1 MIAVVVA
8 ATILVILFAPNIRRY
23 AAGGECKS
31 TTRLDGKTV
40 LITGANTGIGKETA
54 QDLAIRGARVVMAC
68 RDVEK
73 GEEAAASIRAAYH
86 KARVE
91 VRELD
96 LADTCSIRSFAQRF
110 LRGAPTVTVARRCYF
125 PVASRAEF
133 TELHILINNAG
144 VMMCPYTKTIDG
156 FEMHIGVNHL
166 GHFLLTSLL
175 IGLLERSAPA
185 RIVVVSSLAHNFGWI
200 RFHDLHSQG
209 SYNSGLAY
217 CQSKLA
223 NVLFAR
229 ELARRLKGTN
239 VTVNSLHPGTVNSD
253 LTRHSTL
260 MAIIFTVFSMFLKT
274 PREGAQTSIYC
285 AVAEELHSISG
296 KHFSDCTPAFV
307 APQGRSEET
316 ARRLW
321 DVSCELLGIEWD

>member
-1 MIAVVVA
+1 MLFFVVVA
-8 ATILVILFAPNIRRY
+8 GLGAVTLLVLLFASHIRY
-23 AAGGECKS
+23 AAGGVCRS
-31 TTRLDGKTV
+31 PARLDGKTA
-40 LITGANTGIGKETA
+40 LITGANTGIGRETA
-54 QDLAIRGARVVMAC
+54 RDLVMRGARVIMAC

-73 GEEAAASIRAAYH
+73 GEEAAASIRAANPD
-86 KARVE
+86 ADVE

-96 LADTCSIRSFAQRF
+96 LADTCSIRAFAQEF
-110 LRGAPTVTVARRCYF
+110 LREVNR
-125 PVASRAEF
+125 
-133 TELHILINNAG
+133 LHILINNAG
-144 VMMCPYTKTIDG
+144 VMMCPYTKTVDG

-175 IGLLERSAPA
+175 IGLLKRSAPA
-185 RIVVVSSLAHNFGWI
+185 RIVVVSSLAHNFGWV

-223 NVLFAR
+223 NVMFTR

-239 VTVNSLHPGTVNSD
+239 VTVNSVHPGTVNSD
-253 LTRHSTL
+253 LIRHSTL
-260 MAIIFTVFSMFLKT
+260 MTIFMTFFSTFVKT

-285 AVAEELHSISG
+285 AVAEELHSVSG
-296 KHFSDCTPAFV
+296 KHFSDCAPAFV

-321 DVSCELLGIEWD
+321 DVSCELLAIEWD

>member
-1 MIAVVVA
+1 MLFLFIIAGFGVV
-8 ATILVILFAPNIRRY
+8 TLFLVLFSPHIRQY
-23 AAGGECKS
+23 AAGGVCKS
-31 TTRLDGKTV
+31 TARLEGKTV

-54 QDLAIRGARVVMAC
+54 LDLAIRGAHVVMAC
-68 RDVEK
+68 RDVDK
-73 GEEAAASIRAAYH
+73 GEEAAASIRASYP
-86 KARVE
+86 KAQVE

-110 LRGAPTVTVARRCYF
+110 LR
-125 PVASRAEF
+125 EF
-133 TELHILINNAG
+133 THLHILINNAG
-144 VMMCPYTKTIDG
+144 VMMCPYTKTTDG

-175 IGLLERSAPA
+175 IGLLKRSAPS

-229 ELARRLKGTN
+229 ELARRLKGSS
-239 VTVNSLHPGTVNSD
+239 VTVNSVHPGTVNSD

-260 MAIIFTVFSMFLKT
+260 MTILFTVFSMFLKT

-321 DVSCELLGIEWD
+321 DVSCELIGIEWD

>member
-1 MIAVVVA
+1 MLFFAVVAGLGAV
-8 ATILVILFAPNIRRY
+8 TLLVLLFASHIRY
-23 AAGGECKS
+23 AAGGVCKS
-31 TTRLDGKTV
+31 PARLDGKTA
-40 LITGANTGIGKETA
+40 LITGANTGIGRETA
-54 QDLAIRGARVVMAC
+54 RDLVMRGARVIMAC

-73 GEEAAASIRAAYH
+73 GEEAAASIRAACPDGD
-86 KARVE
+86 VE

-96 LADTCSIRSFAQRF
+96 LADTCSIRAFAQEF
-110 LRGAPTVTVARRCYF
+110 LREVNR
-125 PVASRAEF
+125 
-133 TELHILINNAG
+133 LHILINNAG

-175 IGLLERSAPA
+175 IGLLKRSAPA
-185 RIVVVSSLAHNFGWI
+185 RIIVVSSLAHNFGWV

-223 NVLFAR
+223 NVMFTR
-229 ELARRLKGTN
+229 ELARRLKDTN
-239 VTVNSLHPGTVNSD
+239 VTVNSVHPGTVNSD
-253 LTRHSTL
+253 LIRHSTL
-260 MAIIFTVFSMFLKT
+260 MTIFMTFFSTFVKT

-285 AVAEELHSISG
+285 AVAEELHSVSG
-296 KHFSDCTPAFV
+296 KHFSDCAPAFV

-321 DVSCELLGIEWD
+321 DVSCELLAIEWD

>member
-1 MIAVVVA
+1 MMVLLVIVAGLGVV
-8 ATILVILFAPNIRRY
+8 TLLVILFAPHIRKY
-23 AAGGECKS
+23 AAGGVCRSPVSLE
-31 TTRLDGKTV
+31 GKTV

-54 QDLAIRGARVVMAC
+54 LELAVRGARVIMAC
-68 RDVEK
+68 RDIDK
-73 GEEAAASIRAAYH
+73 GEESADSIRASCAH
-86 KARVE
+86 AQVE
-91 VRELD
+91 VRQLD
-96 LADTCSIRSFAQRF
+96 LADTCSIRAFAQKF
-110 LRGAPTVTVARRCYF
+110 L
-125 PVASRAEF
+125 AEVNQ
-133 TELHILINNAG
+133 LHILINNAG

-166 GHFLLTSLL
+166 GHFLLASLL
-175 IGLLERSAPA
+175 IGLLKRSAPA

-229 ELARRLKGTN
+229 ELSRRLKDTN
-239 VTVNSLHPGTVNSD
+239 VTVNSVHPGTVNSD

-260 MAIIFTVFSMFLKT
+260 MTIFFSVFSTFLKT

-285 AVAEELHSISG
+285 AIADELHSISG
-296 KHFSDCTPAFV
+296 KHFSDCAPAFV

-316 ARRLW
+316 SRRLW
-321 DVSCELLGIEWD
+321 DVSCEQLGIQWD

>member
-1 MIAVVVA
+1 MFVLIAA
-8 ATILVILFAPNIRRY
+8 AGLGLLMLLVIVFTPNIRKY
-23 AAGGECKS
+23 AAGGVCQS
-31 TTRLDGKTV
+31 AARLDGKTV

-54 QDLAIRGARVVMAC
+54 LDMAVRGARVIMAC

-73 GEEAAASIRAAYH
+73 GEEAAASIRASYS
-86 KARVE
+86 KAQVE

-96 LADTCSIRSFAQRF
+96 LADTCSIRAFAQSF
-110 LRGAPTVTVARRCYF
+110 LREVDH
-125 PVASRAEF
+125 
-133 TELHILINNAG
+133 LHILINNAG

-175 IGLLERSAPA
+175 IGLLKRSAPA

-229 ELARRLKGTN
+229 ELARRLKDTN
-239 VTVNSLHPGTVNSD
+239 VTVNSVHPGTVNSD

-260 MAIIFTVFSMFLKT
+260 MTIFFTVFSMFLKT

-296 KHFSDCTPAFV
+296 KHFSDCAPAFV

>member
-1 MIAVVVA
+1 MLLLFMIAVVVA

-23 AAGGECKS
+23 AAGGQCKS

-54 QDLAIRGARVVMAC
+54 LDLAIRGARVVMAC

-110 LRGAPTVTVARRCYF
+110 LR
-125 PVASRAEF
+125 EF

-144 VMMCPYTKTIDG
+144 VMMCPYTKTTDG

-260 MAIIFTVFSMFLKT
+260 MAILFAVFSMFLKT

>member
-1 MIAVVVA
+1 MFLLLTVAGLGVTTLLVVV
-8 ATILVILFAPNIRRY
+8 FASHIRRY
-23 AAGGECKS
+23 AAGGVCKS
-31 TTRLDGKTV
+31 TVRMDGKTV

-54 QDLAIRGARVVMAC
+54 LDLAMRGARVIMAC

-73 GEEAAASIRAAYH
+73 AEEAAASIRATYP
-86 KARVE
+86 KAQVE

-96 LADTCSIRSFAQRF
+96 LADTCSIRAFAQKF
-110 LRGAPTVTVARRCYF
+110 LREVQH
-125 PVASRAEF
+125 
-133 TELHILINNAG
+133 LHVLINNAG

-166 GHFLLTSLL
+166 GHFLLTYLL
-175 IGLLERSAPA
+175 IGILKRSAPA
-185 RIVVVSSLAHNFGWI
+185 RIVVVSSLGHNFGWI

-209 SYNSGLAY
+209 SYHSGLAY

-223 NVLFAR
+223 NVLFTR
-229 ELARRLKGTN
+229 ELARRLKDTN
-239 VTVNSLHPGTVNSD
+239 VTVNSVHPGTVNSD

-260 MAIIFTVFSMFLKT
+260 MAIFFTVLSMFLKT

-296 KHFSDCTPAFV
+296 KHFSDCAPAFV